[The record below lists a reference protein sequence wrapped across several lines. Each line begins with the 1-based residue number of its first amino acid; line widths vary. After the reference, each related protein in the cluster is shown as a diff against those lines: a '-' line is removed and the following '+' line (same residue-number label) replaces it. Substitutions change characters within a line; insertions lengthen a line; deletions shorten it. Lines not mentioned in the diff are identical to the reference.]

1 MTKTY
6 QSRILNILATEEQKG
21 NQTVFNRPL
30 ANRRFKNVYDVHG
43 TIMRIARFMATDKLL
58 KRVGPGQFKLTP
70 KGRKVAVKA

>member
-21 NQTVFNRPL
+21 NQAIFNKSV
-30 ANRRFKNVYDVHG
+30 ANKRFKNVANTHNTV
-43 TIMRIARFMATDKLL
+43 MRVARFMATDKLL